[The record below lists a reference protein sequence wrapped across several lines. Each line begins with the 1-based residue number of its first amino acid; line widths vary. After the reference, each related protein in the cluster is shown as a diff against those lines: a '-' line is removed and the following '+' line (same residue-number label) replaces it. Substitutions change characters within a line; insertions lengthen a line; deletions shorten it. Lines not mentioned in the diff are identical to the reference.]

1 LGARH
6 DQLLAGLA
14 TRLSKVRPSRLDGDE
29 LNRLFEPDAPQ
40 WPEHYAC
47 LSRHK
52 HRFVELAAP
61 DPSDRAKWAAALLD
75 GFGQCVSAER

>member
-29 LNRLFEPDAPQ
+29 LSRLFEHDAPH

-47 LSRHK
+47 LSRHT
-52 HRFVELAAP
+52 HRFVELAVP
-61 DPSDRAKWAAALLD
+61 DPSDRTKWAAALLD
-75 GFGQCVSAER
+75 GFYQCVAPGR